1 MVLRMKSFSIFGIDW
16 KIQFLGGEYHKNQY
30 IGGIA

>member
-1 MVLRMKSFSIFGIDW
+1 MGLRMNSFSIFGIDW
-16 KIQFLGGEYHKNQY
+16 KVQFLGGEDHKNQY